1 MPTEDEQQLDTQAI
15 ENIIAGVQA
24 AQQAG
29 SAISGGWNNLIKA
42 QDYAYKAVK
51 PYAVSGLSSAAEG
64 IMSQGPL
71 GTLGKAIGFPKLV
84 SGLTNIA
91 LSGSKA
97 QSGSANPNSTA
108 GSGNGS
114 FFSPTSADRGYGEYT
129 APGALTMADFM
140 DQYNNLYSQYG
151 TTTGGPNAAVLRSL
165 NQGIQNKNKQYKQNS
180 ASVENMYGQLSQESD
195 SAKESLLGAYE
206 QAVGATGQRA
216 SALQGVLSQE
226 GAAQE
231 ARRAS
236 LAAELGI
243 SPESALTQYG
253 SQDRLN
259 EAMGSILGQGQSWQ
273 GLLESQKLSAR
284 QQADRMRTAI
294 GNTKSATKLSLS
306 EAYQNALNNYQS
318 QIAQEKSK
326 VGTRTL
332 NNPFAKALEARL
344 VEQFNATLPGGA
356 QDKNASADA
365 AKLNLLSELSGKP
378 VSNAY
383 GQEYVNMLALA
394 REAFS
399 VGGEVTPE
407 EFAIVTRFLS
417 AYGLQPSDLP
427 EATTAKVYNR

>member
-1 MPTEDEQQLDTQAI
+1 
-15 ENIIAGVQA
+15 
-24 AQQAG
+24 
-29 SAISGGWNNLIKA
+29 
-42 QDYAYKAVK
+42 
-51 PYAVSGLSSAAEG
+51 
-64 IMSQGPL
+64 
-71 GTLGKAIGFPKLV
+71 
-84 SGLTNIA
+84 
-91 LSGSKA
+91 
-97 QSGSANPNSTA
+97 
-108 GSGNGS
+108 
-114 FFSPTSADRGYGEYT
+114 
-129 APGALTMADFM
+129 MADFM

>member
-1 MPTEDEQQLDTQAI
+1 MPPTEDEINNASDAFGSGLSGMGDTLSNKYAERMDPLGQAI
-15 ENIIAGVQA
+15 AGF
-24 AQQAG
+24 AQSLFGNSAVLG
-29 SAISGGWNNLIKA
+29 SATPQQQSNPYTSKAISGQTGYGSPDAVERRLNGW
-42 QDYAYKAVK
+42 V
-51 PYAVSGLSSAAEG
+51 PSAAD
-64 IMSQGPL
+64 GP
-71 GTLGKAIGFPKLV
+71 
-84 SGLTNIA
+84 
-91 LSGSKA
+91 
-97 QSGSANPNSTA
+97 
-108 GSGNGS
+108 
-114 FFSPTSADRGYGEYT
+114 
-129 APGALTMADFM
+129 LTMADFM
-140 DQYNNLYSQYG
+140 DQYNDLYSQYG
-151 TTTGGPNAAVLRSL
+151 TTTGGPSAAVLRSL
-165 NQGIQNKNKQYKQNS
+165 NQGIQRKNQQYKQNS
-180 ASVENMYGQLSQESD
+180 SSVENMYGQLTQESD

-216 SALQGVLSQE
+216 SGLQQVLSQE

-231 ARRAS
+231 ARRAQR
-236 LAAELGI
+236 AAELGI
-243 SPESALTQYG
+243 SGENALMQYG

-259 EAMGSILGQGQSWQ
+259 EAMGNILGQGQSWQ
-273 GLLESQKLSAR
+273 GLLESQKLSAA

-332 NNPFAKALEARL
+332 NNPFAKALEAKL
-344 VEQFNATLPGGA
+344 VENFTASLPGGA

-427 EATTAKVYNR
+427 EATTAAVYGRD

>member
-1 MPTEDEQQLDTQAI
+1 MTEQDPNVEDLQSIIDAVNTANKFGQNVASGWDTL
-15 ENIIAGVQA
+15 NKA
-24 AQQAG
+24 A
-29 SAISGGWNNLIKA
+29 
-42 QDYAYKAVK
+42 DYAVNATKT
-51 PYAVSGLSSAAEG
+51 G
-64 IMSQGPL
+64 
-71 GTLGKAIGFPKLV
+71 AINTVG
-84 SGLTNIA
+84 GLTNLA
-91 LSGSKA
+91 
-97 QSGSANPNSTA
+97 ANSNPLTRSINKGDWLGNLAKFGLNNMGAS
-108 GSGNGS
+108 SGNSNTGTGGNGGT
-114 FFSPTSADRGYGEYT
+114 FLGSPTYVEGGQAQYT
-129 APGALTMADFM
+129 PDAPLTMADYLNQWNDLM
-140 DQYNNLYSQYG
+140 DQYG
-151 TTTGGPNAAVLRSL
+151 TTTGGPSAAVLRSL
-165 NQGIQNKNKQYKQNS
+165 NQGIQRKNQQYKQNS
-180 ASVENMYGQLSQESD
+180 ASVENMYGQLTQEAD

-206 QAVGATGQRA
+206 QAIGATGQRA
-216 SALQGVLSQE
+216 SGLQQVLSQE

-253 SQDRLN
+253 SRDRLN
-259 EAMGSILGQGQSWQ
+259 EAMGNILGQGQSWQ

-306 EAYQNALNNYQS
+306 EAYQNALNNYQN

-332 NNPFAKALEARL
+332 NNPFAKALEQRL
-344 VEQFNATLPGGA
+344 VENFNASLPGGA
-356 QDKNASADA
+356 QDKNASGDA
-365 AKLNLLSELSGKP
+365 AKLNLLSELTGKP
-378 VSNAY
+378 VTNPY

-399 VGGEVTPE
+399 PGGEVTPE

-427 EATTAKVYNR
+427 EATTAAVYNR

>member
-1 MPTEDEQQLDTQAI
+1 MPTEEEINNASDAFGSGLSGMGDTLSNKYAERMNPLGQAVAGFAQSLFGNSAALGSATPQQQNNPYT
-15 ENIIAGVQA
+15 
-24 AQQAG
+24 
-29 SAISGGWNNLIKA
+29 SKAISGQTSYGSPT
-42 QDYAYKAVK
+42 YV
-51 PYAVSGLSSAAEG
+51 EG
-64 IMSQGPL
+64 GQ
-71 GTLGKAIGFPKLV
+71 
-84 SGLTNIA
+84 
-91 LSGSKA
+91 A
-97 QSGSANPNSTA
+97 QSTA
-108 GSGNGS
+108 SG
-114 FFSPTSADRGYGEYT
+114 P
-129 APGALTMADFM
+129 LTMADFM

-151 TTTGGPNAAVLRSL
+151 TTTGGPSAAVLRSL
-165 NQGIQNKNKQYKQNS
+165 NQGIQRKNQQYKQNS
-180 ASVENMYGQLSQESD
+180 SSVENMYGQLTQESD

-216 SALQGVLSQE
+216 SGLQQVLSQE

-243 SPESALTQYG
+243 SPESALTQYS

-259 EAMGSILGQGQSWQ
+259 EAMGNILGQGQSWQ
-273 GLLESQKLSAR
+273 GLLESQKLSAA

-332 NNPFAKALEARL
+332 NNPFAKSLEQQL
-344 VEQFNATLPGGA
+344 IQKFNETLPGNA

-365 AKLNLLSELSGKP
+365 TKLNLLSELTGKP
-378 VSNAY
+378 VANPY

-407 EFAIVTRFLS
+407 EFAIVTRFLA
-417 AYGLQPSDLP
+417 AYNLQPSDLP
-427 EATTAKVYNR
+427 EATTAAVYGQNRG

>member
-1 MPTEDEQQLDTQAI
+1 MPEQNEQDLKDWAN
-15 ENIIAGVQA
+15 EVSAGVNSIPGQ
-24 AQQAG
+24 
-29 SAISGGWNNLIKA
+29 INN
-42 QDYAYKAVK
+42 
-51 PYAVSGLSSAAEG
+51 AVSGFMNDFS
-64 IMSQGPL
+64 
-71 GTLGKAIGFPKLV
+71 KL
-84 SGLTNIA
+84 N
-91 LSGSKA
+91 
-97 QSGSANPNSTA
+97 QGSAGYYGSLANPYAGNSLLA
-108 GSGNGS
+108 GGMKTNNSASSMATPLANASGGNGT
-114 FFSPTSADRGYGEYT
+114 FLGSPTYVEGGQAQYT
-129 APGALTMADFM
+129 APRPLTMADFM

-151 TTTGGPNAAVLRSL
+151 TTTGGPSAAVLRSL
-165 NQGIQNKNKQYKQNS
+165 NQGIQRKNQQYKQNS
-180 ASVENMYGQLSQESD
+180 SSVENMYGQLTQESD
-195 SAKESLLGAYE
+195 AAKQSLLGAYE
-206 QAVGATGQRA
+206 QAIGGAGERA
-216 SALQGVLSQE
+216 SALQNVLSQE

-231 ARRAS
+231 AQRARR
-236 LAAELGI
+236 AAELGI
-243 SPESALTQYG
+243 SEENALMQYG

-332 NNPFAKALEARL
+332 NNPFAKALEQKL
-344 VEQFNATLPGGA
+344 VEQFNATLPGNA
-356 QDKNASADA
+356 QDKNASAEA

>member
-1 MPTEDEQQLDTQAI
+1 MPPTEDEI
-15 ENIIAGVQA
+15 
-24 AQQAG
+24 
-29 SAISGGWNNLIKA
+29 NNA
-42 QDYAYKAVK
+42 SDAFG
-51 PYAVSGLSSAAEG
+51 SGLSGMGDTLSNKYAER
-64 IMSQGPL
+64 MDPL
-71 GTLGKAIGFPKLV
+71 GQAVAGFAQSLFGNSAVLGSATPQQQNNPYTN
-84 SGLTNIA
+84 TNI
-91 LSGSKA
+91 SG
-97 QSGSANPNSTA
+97 QT
-108 GSGNGS
+108 
-114 FFSPTSADRGYGEYT
+114 GYGSPDAVERRLNGWT
-129 APGALTMADFM
+129 PSASGPLTMADYMNQWNDLM
-140 DQYNNLYSQYG
+140 DQYG
-151 TTTGGPNAAVLRSL
+151 TTTGGPSAAVLRSL
-165 NQGIQNKNKQYKQNS
+165 NQGIQRKNQQYKQNS
-180 ASVENMYGQLSQESD
+180 SSVENMYGQLTQESD

-216 SALQGVLSQE
+216 SGLQQVLSQE

-253 SQDRLN
+253 SRDRLN
-259 EAMGSILGQGQSWQ
+259 EAMGNILGQGQSWQ
-273 GLLESQKLSAR
+273 GLLESQKLSAA

-332 NNPFAKALEARL
+332 NNPFAKSLEAKL
-344 VEQFNATLPGGA
+344 VEQFNASLPGGA

-365 AKLNLLSELSGKP
+365 AKLSLLSELSGKP
-378 VSNAY
+378 VSNPY

-427 EATTAKVYNR
+427 EATTAAVYGRN